1 MEVPASSHAGPKRS
15 ISVANIYRQDTRC
28 NRVLVYY
35 ICIIQSISLVF
46 FLFSGRLNITV
57 SDKPFQSDLGTDVN
71 CLFTIPQEIL
81 NVGSQNEDVT
91 IAFNVFRQ
99 PRLFPSR
106 DSTAASNS
114 SQNSSQSVGSY
125 VVSASINIIPDGTT
139 LSSPVQ
145 YAMRLMNVGSDL
157 DSTNITVNRSCVFW
171 DFDGAGE

>member
-1 MEVPASSHAGPKRS
+1 M
-15 ISVANIYRQDTRC
+15 
-28 NRVLVYY
+28 
-35 ICIIQSISLVF
+35 
-46 FLFSGRLNITV
+46 NITV

-71 CLFTIPQEIL
+71 CVFTIPQEIL

-114 SQNSSQSVGSY
+114 SQNSSQSVGGY
-125 VVSASINIIPDGTT
+125 VVSVSVDIIPDGTT
-139 LSSPVQ
+139 LNSPVQ
-145 YAMRLMNVGSDL
+145 YAMRLMNLGSDL

-171 DFDGAGE
+171 DFDGAGERGLFLCPSKSSLHAMQHQLASSVIFYARQTGMCL

>member
-1 MEVPASSHAGPKRS
+1 M
-15 ISVANIYRQDTRC
+15 
-28 NRVLVYY
+28 
-35 ICIIQSISLVF
+35 
-46 FLFSGRLNITV
+46 
-57 SDKPFQSDLGTDVN
+57 
-71 CLFTIPQEIL
+71 FTIPQEIL
-81 NVGSQNEDVT
+81 KVGSQSADVT

-145 YAMRLMNVGSDL
+145 YAMRLMNVGSDF
-157 DSTNITVNRSCVFW
+157 DSNNITVNRSCVFW
-171 DFDGAGE
+171 DFDGAGEYDCLRALSNQACMLCSAKLPALYLF